1 MSTSELT
8 YLDSLIAEAKDKE
21 AEKNALDDE
30 VNALKSLIRDYMTDA
45 AINELTTPNYH
56 VTYGQCERTTV
67 DKKKLQTQFPDVFGK
82 TVKISTY
89 MMLRIN

>member
-1 MSTSELT
+1 MSTSERT

-21 AEKNALDDE
+21 AERNALDDE

-45 AINELTTPNYH
+45 AINELTTPNHH
-56 VTYGQCERTTV
+56 VTYSQCERSTV

>member
-21 AEKNALDDE
+21 AERNALDDE

-45 AINELTTPNYH
+45 AINELTTPNHH
-56 VTYGQCERTTV
+56 VTYSQCERTTV